1 MADSKTTTIG
11 DETCG
16 ILLRNIANSI
26 KKDDATNSSAY
37 YQQYGTL
44 NGYTPS
50 QQTVVLNQNGDI
62 NVFLVYNGQ
71 NQPIEL
77 GSYCCKTMIPK
88 LITSASQYFPNV
100 TSGDIYWDDNTQ
112 KCRWKT
118 SSNGNDCVIDTFK
131 IVLNPVGNDGSL
143 FNTES
148 GEKECSLTVDFN
160 YLFKLEC
167 ENLADI
173 LNPTI
178 PVNVDQQT
186 LDEIKKL
193 EAELS
198 NLEAECESITSKLEL
213 TISEY
218 EKSYYSMVC
227 DNVSVED
234 FLKYAEAVGY
244 EGKAEP
250 VRQIVST
257 QSIATA
263 KTAFGK
269 TGFGG
274 TPFAFPALS
283 NSSIIIN
290 ANTSV
295 TICINEENGGL
306 TVLQNLLGLDK
317 YQRFLDGDPTSY
329 TCSNVIEMVVLSY
342 ESIQNGDLELV
353 FECTTPFGFKTRLK
367 KEIEILTKL
376 SKECDDKVTAL
387 ETQINTLKSDNELN
401 TAICSTPSQV
411 LETLDVSM
419 TIDVIESNGTLSTVY
434 EFNLFPSIGSG
445 NLYTYLKNHATNSG
459 FYICGEPKQTETFAS
474 GCTVIKYQKTELSG
488 SLEPVLSNCAPQDP
502 SDFYCNVQSCMPVK
516 DNILE
521 SLFTQSNFTNSVD
534 DLKSFRDSLSQTIL
548 ASKWLN
554 YTTEITDPDIIS
566 KIEDKKITLSLKI
579 NNTCSNVCV
588 LVDNI
593 KLNKVCID
601 GEAETI
607 RVDKSPGFE
616 LERIIDN
623 KKSWIKNTTPVSRTF
638 DIANNLGNNRIRQTE
653 YNVNDER
660 LVINTKEIDLDINLA
675 SAVEHD
681 VWCYVIDNPCL
692 LTGETIPCS
701 GLTVTDYD
709 GNVVTLP
716 TTQTVADCSVIVQD
730 CVDYFL
736 TCLEASTEYEP
747 CFPTT
752 ECDCGKI
759 FKAYTKE
766 PSTVGALW
774 VTCSI
779 SGLSFYHISDVSDVQ
794 GTITN
799 VTDSFTQI
807 SLDELNSFIEL
818 IKNYLVKLPIS
829 GYIIKPFWGDT
840 LIGCDSCCVSCG
852 GESLDFN
859 DLLTEPLSNIDT
871 VEEFESQIMSEL
883 IDVKNRKTLSGY
895 PTLRALYDRYLNST
909 KYCDTESSKY
919 TYATMEQFAA
929 LVGDYWTDIIEQ
941 VVPATTIWGSVKIY
955 SNTFFDQQKFKYK
968 NGSLFICDDYSDE
981 SIAFDLTVDVDKT
994 TISSEGTLQP
1004 NKKVQ
1009 KCTGVYL
1016 KQMNASS
1023 EFIGSVTITEG
1034 SVKSDSDGEIRLK

>member
-1 MADSKTTTIG
+1 MAESNTTSLGNEICTV
-11 DETCG
+11 
-16 ILLRNIANSI
+16 LLRNIANSI
-26 KKDDATNSSAY
+26 KNDDATNSSAY
-37 YQQYGTL
+37 FQQYGTL

-62 NVFLVYNGQ
+62 DVFLVYNGQ

-100 TSGDIYWDDNTQ
+100 TSSDIYWDDNKQ

-118 SSNGNDCVIDTFK
+118 SSSGTDCLIDTFK
-131 IVLNPVGNDGSL
+131 IVLNPDGNDGSL
-143 FNTES
+143 FNTEN
-148 GEKECSLTVDFN
+148 GEKECKLVVDFN

-167 ENLADI
+167 ENLSDI

-178 PVNVDQQT
+178 SVNVDPRTQDQ
-186 LDEIKKL
+186 IKKL
-193 EAELS
+193 ESELL
-198 NLEAECESITSKLEL
+198 NLQAECESISSKLEI

-227 DNVSVED
+227 DNVDIELY
-234 FLKYAEAVGY
+234 LKYAEAVG
-244 EGKAEP
+244 
-250 VRQIVST
+250 VT
-257 QSIATA
+257 QAAPQVVTTRSAI
-263 KTAFGK
+263 KAFGN
-269 TGFGG
+269 TGFGS
-274 TPFAFPALS
+274 TAPFGFPALS
-283 NSSIIIN
+283 SSSTAVNPNS
-290 ANTSV
+290 SV
-295 TICINEENGGL
+295 TICINETNGGL

-329 TCSNVIEMVVLSY
+329 TCDNVIEMILLSY
-342 ESIQNGDLELV
+342 ESVQNGNLE
-353 FECTTPFGFKTRLK
+353 FAFQCTTPFGFKTRLK

-376 SKECDDKVTAL
+376 VKECDDKTTAL
-387 ETQINTLKSDNELN
+387 ETEIQNLKGDTETS
-401 TAICSTPSQV
+401 TAVCSTPTQV
-411 LETLDVSM
+411 LENLDVSM
-419 TIDVIESNGTLSTVY
+419 SVDVIESNGALTTVY

-445 NLYTYLKNHATNSG
+445 NLYTYLTQHATDSG
-459 FYICGEPKQTETFAS
+459 FYICGQPKQTETFTS

-488 SLEPVLSNCAPQDP
+488 SLEPVPSNCETQGP
-502 SDFYCNVQSCMPVK
+502 SDYYCNVQSCVPVK

-534 DLKSFRDSLSQTIL
+534 DLKKFRDSLAQTIL

-566 KIEDKKITLSLKI
+566 KIEDKKITLSIKI
-579 NNTCSNVCV
+579 NNTCSNICV
-588 LVDNI
+588 LVDNL
-593 KLNKVCID
+593 KLNKSCID
-601 GEAETI
+601 GEAKTI
-607 RVDKSPGFE
+607 RVEKSPGFE

-638 DIANNLGNNRIRQTE
+638 DIKNNLGDNRIRQTE

-681 VWCYVIDNPCL
+681 VWCYVVDNPCL

-701 GLTVTDYD
+701 GITVTDYS

-716 TTQTVADCSVIVQD
+716 TIQTVADCSVIVQD
-730 CVDYFL
+730 CVDFFS
-736 TCLEASTEYEP
+736 TCIEASVDNYEA

-752 ECDCGKI
+752 ECNCGKV
-759 FKAYTKE
+759 FKAFTKAT
-766 PSTVGALW
+766 PIGALW
-774 VTCSI
+774 VTCSV

-799 VTDSFTQI
+799 VTDSFTQN

-818 IKNYLVKLPIS
+818 MKDTSAYLPVSSYL
-829 GYIIKPFWGDT
+829 IKPFWGET
-840 LIGCDSCCVSCG
+840 LINCDSCCVDCG
-852 GESLDFN
+852 GESLDFTE
-859 DLLTEPLSNIDT
+859 LLTEPLSNIDT

-883 IDVKNRKTLSGY
+883 IDAKNRKTLSAY

-919 TYATMEQFAA
+919 TYATMEQFAG

-955 SNTFFDQQKFKYK
+955 SNTFFDQQKFMYK
-968 NGSLFICDDYSDE
+968 KGSLFICDDYAAE

-1004 NKKVQ
+1004 NTKVQ

>member
-1 MADSKTTTIG
+1 MADSKTTTFG
-11 DETCG
+11 DEICTV
-16 ILLRNIANSI
+16 LLKNIANSI

-37 YQQYGTL
+37 FQQYGTL

-198 NLEAECESITSKLEL
+198 NLVAECESITSKLEL

-257 QSIATA
+257 KSIATA

-295 TICINEENGGL
+295 RICINEENGGL

-317 YQRFLDGDPTSY
+317 YQRFLDGDATSY

-681 VWCYVIDNPCL
+681 VWCYVVDNPCL
-692 LTGETIPCS
+692 LTGVTCEDVFTIDSPCCQT
-701 GLTVTDYD
+701 GTTCGDNQIDFDYLLTSS
-709 GNVVTLP
+709 L
-716 TTQTVADCSVIVQD
+716 
-730 CVDYFL
+730 
-736 TCLEASTEYEP
+736 
-747 CFPTT
+747 
-752 ECDCGKI
+752 
-759 FKAYTKE
+759 
-766 PSTVGALW
+766 STV
-774 VTCSI
+774 
-779 SGLSFYHISDVSDVQ
+779 
-794 GTITN
+794 
-799 VTDSFTQI
+799 
-807 SLDELNSFIEL
+807 
-818 IKNYLVKLPIS
+818 
-829 GYIIKPFWGDT
+829 
-840 LIGCDSCCVSCG
+840 
-852 GESLDFN
+852 
-859 DLLTEPLSNIDT
+859 DT
-871 VEEFESQIMSEL
+871 VEEFGNLILSEL
-883 IDVKNRKTLSGY
+883 IDAKDRKTLSGY

-909 KYCDTESSKY
+909 KYCGTESSKY

-955 SNTFFDQQKFKYK
+955 SNTIFDQQKFKYK
-968 NGSLFICDDYSDE
+968 NGSLFICDDYAAE
-981 SIAFDLTVDVDKT
+981 SIAFDLTVGVDKT
-994 TISSEGTLQP
+994 TISSGGTLQP
-1004 NKKVQ
+1004 NTKVQ

-1016 KQMNASS
+1016 KQINASS
-1023 EFIGSVTITEG
+1023 EFIGTVTITEG